1 MQNQV
6 VIFNNGINQS
16 VELISYFEFINT
28 GKKYLFYTLNE
39 KVENGLVKMY
49 AASVSVINN
58 GFVLD
63 DNLTDDEWNA
73 LKTIMKTILT
83 GGKDSNIKFLSVN

>member
-1 MQNQV
+1 MQNQ
-6 VIFNNGINQS
+6 ITIINNGINQN
-16 VELISYFEFINT
+16 VELISYFELVNT

-49 AASVSVINN
+49 SACATNN
-58 GFVLD
+58 GSTFTLEND
-63 DNLTDDEWNA
+63 MSDEEWNN

-83 GGKDSNIKFLSVN
+83 GGTDENVKYLYVD

>member
-6 VIFNNGINQS
+6 VIVNNGINQN
-16 VELISYFEFINT
+16 VELISYFELVNT

-49 AASVSVINN
+49 AAGVANKDAN
-58 GFVLD
+58 FVLD
-63 DNLTDDEWNA
+63 NDMTDEEWTT
-73 LKTIMKTILT
+73 LKMVMKTILT
-83 GGKDSNIKFLSVN
+83 GGTDSNVKYLSFN